1 MSLTAIV
8 RRTLALLLAYL
19 SAQAHAQAELLT
31 YKEVLERPGRPE
43 PDQRFAYGPEAGQ
56 SAELWL
62 PRGHAGGP
70 LPVAVLVHGGC
81 WVSDYPG
88 AELVAWLADAL
99 RAQGVAVWSITYR
112 RVGLERNT
120 MGGGYPATFLDAG
133 AALDYLRVVAPGH
146 GLDLSRVV
154 TTGHSAGGHLALWLA
169 ARPRLPA
176 DSPLRVAAPLP
187 VKAVVSLAGLPELPY
202 AAEVAAHACGAGTVA
217 KLVDLEHRGEAR
229 VARHVGARNAAAG
242 RAADTDQRRLRRHR
256 AAGARLA
263 LPRPRRGER
272 RGGRAA
278 QSRRR
283 RAFRTDRAVDAG
295 GPRGRRGDR
304 RRAALR
310 ALQKRDGV
318 RAHLVFA

>member
-217 KLVDLEHRGEAR
+217 KLVDLEHRGEAAWR
-229 VARHVGARNAAAG
+229 DTSVPEMLPLGVPQTLISGVYDGTAPPVHAWRYRALAAAKG
-242 RAADTDQRRLRRHR
+242 EAVALRN
-256 AAGARLA
+256 L
-263 LPRPRRGER
+263 
-272 RGGRAA
+272 
-278 QSRRR
+278 
-283 RAFRTDRAVDAG
+283 DDAG
-295 GPRGRRGDR
+295 HFELIAPWTPAGREVVAAIV
-304 RRAALR
+304 AALR
-310 ALQKRDGV
+310 
-318 RAHLVFA
+318 